1 MLPKTIHKEYISK
14 IIQYLLNEVDNS
26 KTNFQKKIAFRNI
39 TIICL
44 LFSTGVRISELCNI
58 KLKDINLQ
66 EKSLKIV
73 GKGSKERILYVG
85 NTDVIELC
93 QTYMQLYRENIDC
106 EYFFLNK
113 FGQPLSEQTVRI
125 LLNKLEKELSLQTHV
140 TPHMFRHTFA
150 TTLLEKGVDIRYIQS
165 ILGHRDRKSV
175 V

>member
-14 IIQYLLNEVDNS
+14 IIQYLLDEVDNS
-26 KTNFQKKIAFRNI
+26 KTNFQKKISFRNI

-93 QTYMQLYRENIDC
+93 KTYIQLYRENIDC
-106 EYFFLNK
+106 EYLF
-113 FGQPLSEQTVRI
+113 
-125 LLNKLEKELSLQTHV
+125 
-140 TPHMFRHTFA
+140 
-150 TTLLEKGVDIRYIQS
+150 
-165 ILGHRDRKSV
+165 
-175 V
+175 